1 MSEPSGHHA
10 PTTTYSPQPARQDM
24 IRDESG
30 IPITTEDGTVQWV
43 RPSSE
48 GQQPTSGLTT
58 EDNNQQSAAVRRMPN
73 DENLRRLSRDSEKE
87 KDSDLESPIAPPVDQ
102 DANIDIEKQG
112 GRQDNGHDNAD
123 EERDPNLVDWDG
135 DDDPENPMNWNP
147 VRKWAIATSMGSMTL
162 VVTFASSV
170 FSAAT
175 MVTAQQFGVSSEVM
189 ILGVALFVL

>member
-1 MSEPSGHHA
+1 
-10 PTTTYSPQPARQDM
+10 M
-24 IRDESG
+24 IREESG
-30 IPITTEDGTVQWV
+30 IPITTDDGTVQWV

-48 GQQPTSGLTT
+48 AQRPTTGLTT
-58 EDNNQQSAAVRRMPN
+58 SQAAGHDQQRFPNTATLHKKPSDED
-73 DENLRRLSRDSEKE
+73 LRRLSRDSEKE
-87 KDSDLESPIAPPVDQ
+87 KDSDLESPIAPIADQ
-102 DANIDIEKQG
+102 DANVDIEKQG
-112 GRQDNGHDNAD
+112 GRQDQGHDNGD
-123 EERDPNLVDWDG
+123 EQRDPNLVDWDG